1 MPAKFI
7 FLHILQGSRH
17 LTSNSPTH
25 WIAWLSCA
33 LGIVVIAYI
42 TASAIPVFD
51 SLASLV
57 GSLLGMMMCC
67 QPMGCI
73 WLYDNWWKGKDAQRS
88 KW

>member
-51 SLASLV
+51 SRLRFPGLAGRLPARDDDV
-57 GSLLGMMMCC
+57 LPADGVHMVV
-67 QPMGCI
+67 
-73 WLYDNWWKGKDAQRS
+73 
-88 KW
+88 